1 MSAWDYADR
10 HPWLFFL
17 ALVLACSAWVN
28 GLAKLSD
35 LSGSIKVVLQAL
47 RPKDDEE

>member
-17 ALVLACSAWVN
+17 ALVIVCCSWVN
-28 GLAKLSD
+28 GCERIAKLS
-35 LSGSIKVVLQAL
+35 GEFKVVLQAL
-47 RPKDDEE
+47 RPPRDE